1 VRTPYAATRILYS
14 VANNNKNR
22 GTAGAAPAPIT
33 RQQRLLLYVGGS
45 VLGIGIIAIIVLLIG
60 EATIKSSS
68 FQTSAFWSTVALLPA
83 LAIPLGFLIFIALI
97 VLTFVQRSRLAKDDG
112 K

>member
-1 VRTPYAATRILYS
+1 

-22 GTAGAAPAPIT
+22 SAPAVAPTPIT
-33 RQQRLLLYVGGS
+33 RPQRMLLYVGGS
-45 VLGIGIIAIIVLLIG
+45 VLGLGIISIIVLLIG
-60 EATIKSSS
+60 EATIKSSA

-83 LAIPLGFLIFIALI
+83 LAIPLGFLVFIALI
-97 VLTFVQRSRLAKDDG
+97 VLTFVQRSRSAKDDG